1 MKAQFRLPILMGWMT
16 LMLVSA
22 VLLINAFSYDNIVGA
37 LLHHLSIVETPVH
50 QNDLVSSVR
59 NIFLVNLLGVLG
71 VIVLCFGMI
80 ARLFY
85 RYQKRMTRLAGYDAL
100 TGCMNRQ
107 AFDAVLATLEHSALR
122 HNRDLSLILLDVDH
136 FKQIND
142 QHGHMAGDNVLREL
156 VALMQQQIRNSD
168 VVARWGGEEFIILL
182 PDCNLDHAMRLAE
195 ALRQRIRHYDF
206 SLKPNRTVTISAGVA
221 QFTAG
226 EGQAEQFRRL
236 DDALYRAKREGRN
249 RIVCAESAFSSP
261 HISAKRDQ

>member
-22 VLLINAFSYDNIVGA
+22 VLLINAFSYDRLVA
-37 LLHHLSIVETPVH
+37 TLLEHMSIIDVPVH

-59 NIFLVNLLGVLG
+59 NIFLVNLLCMIGA
-71 VIVLCFGMI
+71 IMLCFGMMM
-80 ARLFY
+80 RVFY

-100 TGCMNRQ
+100 TNCMNRQ
-107 AFDAVLATLEHSALR
+107 AFDAVLATLEHSSLR
-122 HNRDLSLILLDVDH
+122 HHRALSLILLDVDH

-142 QHGHMAGDNVLREL
+142 QHGHLAGDNVLCEL
-156 VALMQQQIRNSD
+156 VALMQQQIRSSD

-182 PDCNLDHAMRLAE
+182 PDCALDHAMRLAE
-195 ALRQRIRHYDF
+195 ALRQRVRHYDF
-206 SLKPNRTVTISAGVA
+206 SLTPSRTVTISAGVA

-249 RIVCAESAFSSP
+249 RVVCAEPAFAFP
-261 HISAKRDQ
+261 RIMGKRNP